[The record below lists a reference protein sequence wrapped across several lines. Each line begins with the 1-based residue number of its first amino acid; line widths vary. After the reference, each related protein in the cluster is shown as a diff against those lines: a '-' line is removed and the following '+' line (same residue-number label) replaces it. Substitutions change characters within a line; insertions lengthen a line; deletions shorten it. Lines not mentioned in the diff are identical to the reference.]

1 MRNYQKVISLF
12 LLAFIFLVGME
23 SCGGSKG
30 MGSGKQKKNCNCG
43 F

>member
-1 MRNYQKVISLF
+1 MRFNLQKIFVGLLIIIIGIS
-12 LLAFIFLVGME
+12 IQ
-23 SCGGSKG
+23 SCGGRKT